1 MLLHCFNNGSL
12 FLPVLWKGNTPLAAL
27 AILIDPQKRAMH
39 CFIGARDEAFRGSP
53 PGFMLHAYS
62 IRHAIREGFASYD
75 FMRGDEPYKYLFG
88 ATDRRT
94 KHVIVATH
102 NGQNLGARLDPRCLP
117 TAFRLVG
124 ELEGLG
130 QIAEARTGLQQI
142 LDVEPCNEKA
152 LWALGQLESAAGDH
166 DAAVRA
172 LESLVA
178 LAPKAHESWMKLG
191 DSLSALG
198 RTKAAVESY
207 REVIKRQPEFSA
219 YKNLGDALLQ
229 SGRIEEAF
237 AAFEAA
243 LDQHQGRSDADKSWA
258 DTIVKFKSPLPRN
271 LARLAIS
278 ITSLGDKFRAFG
290 ANAFAIDCYHRAIEL
305 EPNTITARYGLELAL
320 QGLRDVG
327 ASALSDGRA
336 IVRPGGDRT
345 SPGGRQ

>member
-1 MLLHCFNNGSL
+1 MS
-12 FLPVLWKGNTPLAAL
+12 V
-27 AILIDPQKRAMH
+27 
-39 CFIGARDEAFRGSP
+39 
-53 PGFMLHAYS
+53 
-62 IRHAIREGFASYD
+62 
-75 FMRGDEPYKYLFG
+75 
-88 ATDRRT
+88 
-94 KHVIVATH
+94 
-102 NGQNLGARLDPRCLP
+102 
-117 TAFRLVG
+117 
-124 ELEGLG
+124 
-130 QIAEARTGLQQI
+130 
-142 LDVEPCNEKA
+142 
-152 LWALGQLESAAGDH
+152 ESAAGDH

-305 EPNTITARYGLELAL
+305 EPNTIT
-320 QGLRDVG
+320 V
-327 ASALSDGRA
+327 
-336 IVRPGGDRT
+336 
-345 SPGGRQ
+345 